1 MDGLSIAMIISSWN
15 LQTHENDVKLYLG
28 IT

>member
-1 MDGLSIAMIISSWN
+1 MDGLKYCNDHIMLE

-28 IT
+28 KT